1 MAEEIVR
8 AAEPGG
14 LALLAELE
22 RNGWL
27 TLTSIDLPPDA
38 VTYDQFD
45 ALMHWAAQLHESSCW
60 LIGDLINYG
69 EKVYGQTYA
78 QAMEATGLAEQTLT
92 NYASV
97 CGRIPRSRRRL
108 GLKFGVHAE
117 VAYMPPKERD
127 QWLKTAATN
136 GWGRSRLREELAP
149 ARKAARETSADDPVR
164 AENGAEILPPD
175 VESHVCQCAQCGRV
189 MSDV

>member
-1 MAEEIVR
+1 MSEEVVT
-8 AAEPGG
+8 APGG

-27 TLTSIDLPPDA
+27 TLTSVDLPPDA
-38 VTYDQFD
+38 VTYDQYD
-45 ALMHWAAQLHESSCW
+45 ALLHWAGQLHESSCW
-60 LIGDLINYG
+60 IIGDLINYG

-78 QAMEATGLAEQTLT
+78 QAVEATGLAEQTLT

-117 VAYMPPKERD
+117 VAYMAPKERD
-127 QWLKTAATN
+127 GWLKAAATN

-149 ARKAARETSADDPVR
+149 LRAEVR
-164 AENGAEILPPD
+164 AKESPAATLKDVEVLPPN
-175 VESHVCQCAQCGRV
+175 VELESHVCQCTTCGRV
-189 MSDV
+189 MA